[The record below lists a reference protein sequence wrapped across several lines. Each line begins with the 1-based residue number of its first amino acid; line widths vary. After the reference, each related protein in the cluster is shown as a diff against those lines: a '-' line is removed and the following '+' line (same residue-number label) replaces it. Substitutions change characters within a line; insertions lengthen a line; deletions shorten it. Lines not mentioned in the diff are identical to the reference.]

1 MSGKLEYPEQTKA
14 VYNIVRFLVDKK
26 ALGEDPTK
34 VEMLREDRRSVMP
47 CRKGFGEL
55 NLDQLEWARKEGTW
69 WFIGPVTELKVGLKD
84 KFVITD
90 EEMALLERLAQDA
103 GLKLTIY

>member
-14 VYNIVRFLVDKK
+14 VYNIVRFL
-26 ALGEDPTK
+26 
-34 VEMLREDRRSVMP
+34 
-47 CRKGFGEL
+47 GFGEL